1 MSTISPAARQELV
14 TAVAERYQHSTAAE
28 KGWILDEFVALT
40 GYHRKQAIRV
50 LNGRATMPTVPR
62 GRRCVY
68 DEAVTE
74 GLIVRGRHRTVCA
87 GSAATIDRRL
97 APARAVTAGQRRP
110 RRSRLDGVR
119 GSVPVRTFGDWQ
131 DPAPGFV
138 EADLVAHCG
147 RTMAG
152 SFVSTLVLTDIASGW
167 MECVPLLVREAQLVV
182 DAVDQLR
189 GALPF
194 PLRGIDT
201 DNGSEF
207 INEVL
212 VAFCKEH
219 GIELTR
225 SRPYRKND
233 QAWVEQKNGAVV
245 RRLVGYGRLE
255 GMPAAEALA
264 RLHSAAR
271 LFVNVFQPSFK
282 LAEKTRDGPSDAATR
297 CRPRRIPEESCARV
311 ACRRG
316 TADAPSSQATATTL
330 AHPAGPVRGDLAP
343 RRAVAGGRT
352 ASDGEGAVR
361 ASATG
366 APRDVRAG
374 PASDS
379 ATPRQGLAPG
389 GSSSSPLQRSER
401 SVPGRCCVGDHRTR
415 TSPPRS
421 GAGRYAIRPRRY
433 RRARPSSTLTGTR
446 NGHYGGPSQNL
457 GGKSSVRSL

>member
-40 GYHRKQAIRV
+40 GYHRKHAIRV

-74 GLIVRGRHRTVCA
+74 GLIVLWEASDRMCGKRLKALLPILVPALERHGHLSLDPGVRERLMA
-87 GSAATIDRRL
+87 ASAATIDRRL
-97 APARAVTAGQRRP
+97 APARAVTAGQRGP

-119 GSVPVRTFGDWQ
+119 GSVPVRTFGDWK

-167 MECVPLLVREAQLVV
+167 TECVPLLVREAQLVV

-207 INEVL
+207 LNELL

-219 GIELTR
+219 RIELTR

-233 QAWVEQKNGAVV
+233 QAWVGA
-245 RRLVGYGRLE
+245 
-255 GMPAAEALA
+255 
-264 RLHSAAR
+264 
-271 LFVNVFQPSFK
+271 
-282 LAEKTRDGPSDAATR
+282 
-297 CRPRRIPEESCARV
+297 EE
-311 ACRRG
+311 RRG
-316 TADAPSSQATATTL
+316 RP
-330 AHPAGPVRGDLAP
+330 
-343 RRAVAGGRT
+343 
-352 ASDGEGAVR
+352 
-361 ASATG
+361 ATG
-366 APRDVRAG
+366 RVWPSRWRAG
-374 PASDS
+374 
-379 ATPRQGLAPG
+379 R
-389 GSSSSPLQRSER
+389 RS
-401 SVPGRCCVGDHRTR
+401 TR
-415 TSPPRS
+415 PP
-421 GAGRYAIRPRRY
+421 
-433 RRARPSSTLTGTR
+433 
-446 NGHYGGPSQNL
+446 
-457 GGKSSVRSL
+457 